1 MRKGPRP
8 RLPLLLAPQQTG
20 PVAALQLLEVLSLDN
35 CPGLPGTLIP
45 ADRYLNQ
52 SNLEGCTQKGL
63 MDLGQA
69 KTDIG
74 CGYRPPCSIVRLRRR
89 SLGLPLSKFLN
100 SLLLAGRSR
109 SSTRRLDLR
118 CWRHHFR
125 RKQE

>member
-1 MRKGPRP
+1 MKIVVLG
-8 RLPLLLAPQQTG
+8 LLTMIGVVGSARDSLAAVNPDSASSAG
-20 PVAALQLLEVLSLDN
+20 AVAAERGFEGAVVEIEV
-35 CPGLPGTLIP
+35 G
-45 ADRYLNQ
+45 
-52 SNLEGCTQKGL
+52 QKGL